1 MDDAYWCNLSQ
12 LNLASNVKTNSRM
25 WQKYTR
31 WYAGFTLEK
40 YHTSVSI
47 HGSIKCPLFSSL
59 SFFVFSVNG
68 KMKLRVFSIKRKS
81 SWNTPKYI
89 LHIIW
94 SKFDMLSWFF
104 CSVQQF
110 LVKRNWTDRSWTAWA
125 WITKSKTMKVLK
137 VIIQIVRGEIK
148 RAKWKISIMF
158 DRSCL
163 FYWQWNHEPL
173 QVFIMASSIWRYIAM
188 TLSIDQLYL

>member
-1 MDDAYWCNLSQ
+1 MVLS
-12 LNLASNVKTNSRM
+12 NGR
-25 WQKYTR
+25 Y
-31 WYAGFTLEK
+31 F
-40 YHTSVSI
+40 
-47 HGSIKCPLFSSL
+47 PLL
-59 SFFVFSVNG
+59 VFFFCYGRV
-68 KMKLRVFSIKRKS
+68 KLRVFSIKRKS

-158 DRSCL
+158 DRSLLVLLTVKSRTTSGFYYGQFHLAIYCNDAVNWSTL
-163 FYWQWNHEPL
+163 FVTW
-173 QVFIMASSIWRYIAM
+173 
-188 TLSIDQLYL
+188 